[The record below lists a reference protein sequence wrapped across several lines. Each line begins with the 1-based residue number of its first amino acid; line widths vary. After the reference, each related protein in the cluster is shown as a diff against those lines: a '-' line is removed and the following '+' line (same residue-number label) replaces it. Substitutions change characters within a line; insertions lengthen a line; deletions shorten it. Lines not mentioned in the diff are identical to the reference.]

1 MPELE
6 VMFTRQ
12 RKYIM
17 FLLALYLLGGAVTP
31 YHSIFYGLILGTAFS
46 LFNFWSMVR
55 KNRKFSEAVS
65 AGKKVKSLGSLT
77 RLTIGALAAVIAL
90 RYPEHFN
97 IVSVV
102 IGLMTAYVV
111 IMIDYFVQNLRR

>member
-6 VMFTRQ
+6 TMFIRQ

-17 FLLALYLLGGAVTP
+17 FLLAIYLLGAAITP
-31 YHSIFYGLILGTAFS
+31 YHSVFYGLILGTAFS
-46 LFNFWSMVR
+46 LFNFWSMVQ

-90 RYPEHFN
+90 RYPDHFN

-111 IMIDYFVQNLRR
+111 IMIDYFIQNLRR